1 MLLLYVQVC
10 DLNDICGVCYFI
22 FICVG
27 QHECIHGA
35 VDIVGSTI
43 GWVLINADLKKHEQ
57 LAIT

>member
-1 MLLLYVQVC
+1 MFKYATSMMSVILYSE
-10 DLNDICGVCYFI
+10 LR
-22 FICVG
+22 CVG

-43 GWVLINADLKKHEQ
+43 EWFLINADLKKHEQ